1 METLRSLVDRFAQN
15 RPQDV
20 YLVAPEPGLQL
31 TFAQLQAD
39 SRALSGS
46 LLAMGL
52 NKGDPVAFML
62 DNGYQTAKI
71 FLGALYGGFTVT
83 PLNVQA
89 QPPHLAYML
98 RQSGTRIVFF
108 SPHYRKRLAK
118 SLSQLP
124 QPVSLFEVDV
134 DSPENPLSPTHQIPE
149 LPALEEKDDGQLIYT
164 SGTTG
169 LPKGVVLT
177 HGNLVAG
184 GGNTAGAHQLTEA
197 DRALCVLP
205 LYHINAQVVTLIA
218 PLVSGGS
225 VVLPHRFSV
234 SRFWDLA
241 TDYKCTW
248 LSVVPTIVCYLLD
261 RTDPC
266 GEGGEW
272 KHLRFARSASAP
284 LATVHHKSF
293 EKKFKLPLIETMGL
307 TETAAPILANP
318 MPPDRRKA
326 GSPGLPYGNEIKIVD
341 RGGKELP
348 AGRIGEVLVRG
359 ANVMKCYHQ
368 APEITRQSLQPDG
381 WLHTGDLA
389 YRDPDGFFFITGK
402 LGELIIKGGENI
414 APREVDEVLCR
425 HPAVL
430 EAAAVG
436 ISHQQYGEEVA
447 ACLILKSGACCIE
460 RGLDLYSHLSSC
472 PMEEAERT
480 CALAL
485 EIHEFCEQEL
495 GQHKS
500 PAVIRSVKGLPR
512 GPSGKLQRLKLRS
525 FFQEPGNLAE
535 LIRQDPATEKNS
547 EVEENHDTNVTQ

>member
-15 RPQDV
+15 RPQEV

-89 QPPHLAYML
+89 QPSHLAYML
-98 RQSGTRIVFF
+98 RQSDTRIVFF

-149 LPALEEKDDGQLIYT
+149 LPALEEEDEGQLIYT

-177 HGNLVAG
+177 HGHLVAG
-184 GGNTAGAHQLTEA
+184 GGNTAGAHRLTEA

-326 GSPGLPYGNEIKIVD
+326 GSPGLPYGNEVKIVD

-402 LGELIIKGGENI
+402 LAELIIKGGENI

-436 ISHQQYGEEVA
+436 ISHPQYGEEVA

-485 EIHEFCEQEL
+485 EIHEFCKQEL
-495 GQHKS
+495 GRHKS
-500 PAVIRSVKGLPR
+500 PAIIRSVKGLPR

-525 FFQEPGNLAE
+525 FFQEPGGLAE
-535 LIRQDPATEKNS
+535 PITQDPAAQKNR

>member
-1 METLRSLVDRFAQN
+1 METLRSLVDRLAQN
-15 RPQDV
+15 RPRDV

-31 TFAQLQAD
+31 TFAQLQVD
-39 SRALSGS
+39 SRTLSGS

-52 NKGDPVAFML
+52 NKGDHVAFML

-89 QPPHLAYML
+89 QTSHLAYML
-98 RQSGTRIVFF
+98 RQSDTRIIFL
-108 SPHYRKRLAK
+108 SPRYRKRLTK
-118 SLSQLP
+118 ILSELP
-124 QPVSLFEVDV
+124 QPVPLFEVDV
-134 DSPENPLSPTHQIPE
+134 DSPGDPLSLTHQIPE
-149 LPALEEKDDGQLIYT
+149 LPALKEEDEGQLVYT

-177 HGNLVAG
+177 HGNLMAG

-241 TDYKCTW
+241 TDYHCTW
-248 LSVVPTIVCYLLD
+248 LSVVPTIVSYLLD

-272 KHLRFARSASAP
+272 EHLRFARSASAP
-284 LATVHHKSF
+284 LAPVHHKSF
-293 EKKFKLPLIETMGL
+293 EKTFNLPLIETMGL
-307 TETAAPILANP
+307 TETAAPILSNP

-326 GSPGLPYGNEIKIVD
+326 GSPGLPYGNEVKIVD
-341 RGGKELP
+341 RGGEELP
-348 AGRIGEVLVRG
+348 AGQIGEVLVRG

-368 APEITRQSLQPDG
+368 APDITRQSLQPDG

-389 YRDPDGFFFITGK
+389 YKDPDGFFFITGR

-414 APREVDEVLCR
+414 APREIDEVLCR

-436 ISHQQYGEEVA
+436 ISHPQYGEEVA
-447 ACLILKSGACCIE
+447 ACVILKKGACCIE
-460 RGLDLYSHLSSC
+460 QGLDLYSHFSSC
-472 PMEEAERT
+472 PMGQAKRT
-480 CALAL
+480 CTVAL

-495 GQHKS
+495 DRHKS
-500 PAVIRSVKGLPR
+500 PAIIRSVKRLPR
-512 GPSGKLQRLKLRS
+512 GPSGKLQRLELRS
-525 FFQEPGNLAE
+525 LFQEPEDLAE
-535 LIRQDPATEKNS
+535 PITQDPAAEKIR